1 MAQAVKRGAFILIEG
16 LDRCGKSTQ
25 TRMLAQHL
33 SESGRRAELIG
44 FPDRS
49 TSTGKLIDA
58 HLTRQSRVGD
68 VRALHLLFA
77 SNRWERKAHIEETL
91 VAGGSIVCD
100 RYSFSGVA
108 YSAAQ
113 GLDVQ
118 WCWMPERGL
127 PAPDLVIFL
136 ELSAEAA
143 KLRGGYGDEIY
154 EKVEFQRKVAQAF
167 GELKTPAWRVIDAG
181 RDLDSVFADVRAAA
195 DETLAACADTPVQY
209 MQ

>member
-33 SESGRRAELIG
+33 NESGRRAELIG

-68 VRALHLLFA
+68 VRALHLLFV
-77 SNRWERKAHIEETL
+77 SNRWERKAYIEDTL
-91 VAGGSIVCD
+91 IAGGSVVCD
-100 RYSFSGVA
+100 RYSYSGVA

-118 WCWMPERGL
+118 WCLAPERGL

-143 KLRGGYGDEIY
+143 KQRGD
-154 EKVEFQRKVAQAF
+154 R
-167 GELKTPAWRVIDAG
+167 T
-181 RDLDSVFADVRAAA
+181 SVV
-195 DETLAACADTPVQY
+195 
-209 MQ
+209 